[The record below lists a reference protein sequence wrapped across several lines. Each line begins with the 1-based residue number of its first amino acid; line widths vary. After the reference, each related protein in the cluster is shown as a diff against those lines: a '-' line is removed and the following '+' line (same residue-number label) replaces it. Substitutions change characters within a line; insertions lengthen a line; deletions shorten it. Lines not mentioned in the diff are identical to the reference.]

1 MVAFSK
7 PKRKFRVALERRGRM
22 NRRRIVTSFVVG
34 LLAVALAGIAVGQDH
49 ATPQEV
55 VAKVREAAAV
65 LSKGGDVAQFRDKQ
79 GPWVWKDTY
88 VWVDDCEK
96 MIQVTHPIRP
106 ELNGVDFRTIKDSK
120 GNKIFPANFCDQ
132 AKKPSGTWFE
142 YSWPKP
148 GAKEDSRKITYCTS
162 AKGTPYVACA
172 GVYDE
177 KATMAE
183 LSKLSAK
190 K

>member
-1 MVAFSK
+1 
-7 PKRKFRVALERRGRM
+7 M
-22 NRRRIVTSFVVG
+22 NRRKIVSSFVVG
-34 LLAVALAGIAVGQDH
+34 LLTVALAGIAVGQDH
-49 ATPQEV
+49 ATPQDV
-55 VAKVREAAAV
+55 IAKVREAAAA
-65 LSKGGDVAQFRDKQ
+65 LSKGGDLAQFRDKQ

-88 VWVDDCEK
+88 NFVIDCEK
-96 MIQVTHPIRP
+96 NLQVAHPIRP

-120 GNKIFPANFCDQ
+120 GSNVFPANFCDQ
-132 AKKPSGTWFE
+132 AKKPSGMWFE

-162 AKGTPYVACA
+162 ATGTPYVACA
-172 GVYDE
+172 GVYDD
-177 KATMAE
+177 KVTMAE

>member
-1 MVAFSK
+1 MKSSK
-7 PKRKFRVALERRGRM
+7 IFAAA
-22 NRRRIVTSFVVG
+22 
-34 LLAVALAGIAVGQDH
+34 AVAVLSAALCTVAVGQDH
-49 ATPQEV
+49 ATPQDV
-55 VAKVREAAAV
+55 IAKVREAAAV

-96 MIQVTHPIRP
+96 KVQVTHPIRP

-132 AKKPSGTWFE
+132 AKKPTGMWFE

-162 AKGTPYVACA
+162 AEGTPYVACA
-172 GVYDE
+172 GVYDD
-177 KATMAE
+177 KVTMAE
-183 LSKLSAK
+183 LSKLSSK
-190 K
+190 E